1 MRILITGATGFIGR
15 AVTDRLIGEKN
26 EVTVLSRRPF
36 EAQRLFPKAKL
47 QAWDF
52 SSPLSLP
59 KVSVI
64 IHLAGESIFGKR
76 WTHRQKAIILKS
88 RVEST
93 RLIVNAIKKVREK
106 PKVLLCAS
114 AIGYYGDRGDEELDE
129 DSPGSRDFLA
139 DVCEQWERAAGEAEI
154 LGLRVVSTRIGM
166 VLGKS
171 GGALQKMLP
180 PFKMGLGGPI
190 GSGKQWMSW
199 VHLDDLVGLILHA
212 MHSPEIRDS
221 LNVTAPHPCTN
232 AEFARTLG
240 KILRRPALLPTPVGA
255 LRLTM
260 GEVVSVITSSQK
272 VLPKVA
278 LKTGYMFRYPRLEK
292 ALRCILHGPC

>member
-1 MRILITGATGFIGR
+1 MHIMITGATGFIGT

-26 EVTVLSRRPF
+26 QITILSRRPS

-52 SSPLSLP
+52 SSPLLLP
-59 KVSVI
+59 TVSVI

-76 WTHRQKAIILKS
+76 WTCGQKEIILKS

-93 RLIVNAIKKVREK
+93 RLIVNAIKNAREK

-114 AIGYYGDRGDEELDE
+114 AIGYYGDRGDEELEE
-129 DSPGSRDFLA
+129 DSPGRRDFLA
-139 DVCEQWERAAGEAEI
+139 DVCEQWEKAACEAEI
-154 LGLRVVSTRIGM
+154 LGLRIVSTRIGV
-166 VLGKS
+166 VLGK

-180 PFKMGLGGPI
+180 SFKMGLGGPI

-199 VHLDDLVGLILHA
+199 IHLDDLVGLILHA
-212 MHSPEIRDS
+212 MHLSEIRGP

-240 KILRRPALLPTPVGA
+240 KVLHRPALLQTPAGA
-255 LRLTM
+255 LRLAM

-278 LKTGYMFRYPRLEK
+278 LKTGYVFRYPRLEE
-292 ALRCILHGPC
+292 ALWHILRGPC